1 MFSIFRTKL
10 DDSESDLSYHLD
22 LDSSFK
28 RILNEKRQF
37 TNKENNPPALEAA
50 NPSTLIDPLAS
61 PSTLV
66 APEKPLRKDLLKE
79 RLLNRIHDDSSSMF
93 HTMDSSSYILDNS
106 IGNDADATINR
117 LMADFNINRD
127 SVIGQKRTPLKS
139 LKLSDASSHSF
150 RSPLKLNFDEKNAD
164 AQQYDE
170 LSKSVTPADDTLE
183 EIEYVLDRGLNYV
196 PKRELELQKQQQENT
211 SSDDTASTIQ
221 QNENDLNATYT
232 DINSKNDDNVIVI
245 DSSPENSFTTTQNT
259 GHFKSIM
266 ESTENTFYT
275 AKTDLNTKSTLS
287 VPSINITGPSNESSS
302 DEASNNSDIIVLGD
316 DKQHSDDERTRD
328 SGINRSASLNEI
340 EKLNSTYDEMPEFN
354 DTLERVDYMMQQGE
368 KLMKNALTPNRSNR
382 LTPNNTKRIATPNKI
397 KRVDTPKLD
406 KPKTPHTK
414 HNTPEIGSSKKLL
427 PKSGKKPIQKN
438 LTPGKTDL
446 FKRPVGSPLIQ
457 MKSASKIPTKIKSA
471 TVVSSVQKFKHI
483 QSPIGAYINNTPEF
497 PLMKTIKPA
506 KNLLHNT
513 AYVKPASG
521 VSLDESTQ
529 SVESFPM
536 KSPIPRKMYTAGS
549 QRKVRL
555 YFFFAVVRKSKFE

>member
-37 TNKENNPPALEAA
+37 TNKENNPPTSEAA
-50 NPSTLIDPLAS
+50 NPSTSIDPLAS
-61 PSTLV
+61 PSTV
-66 APEKPLRKDLLKE
+66 IAPEKPLRKDLLKE

-93 HTMDSSSYILDNS
+93 QTMDSSSYIFDNS

-139 LKLSDASSHSF
+139 LKLSEASPHSF
-150 RSPLKLNFDEKNAD
+150 RSPLKLNFDEKN
-164 AQQYDE
+164 DE

-287 VPSINITGPSNESSS
+287 VPSINITRPSNESSI
-302 DEASNNSDIIVLGD
+302 DETSNNSEIIILDD

-328 SGINRSASLNEI
+328 SGINRSASLIEN
-340 EKLNSTYDEMPEFN
+340 EKLNSTHDEMPEFN

-368 KLMKNALTPNRSNR
+368 KLMKNALTPNRSNG
-382 LTPNNTKRIATPNKI
+382 LTPNSTKRIATPNKI

-406 KPKTPHTK
+406 KPKTPHTR
-414 HNTPEIGSSKKLL
+414 HNTPEMGSSKKLL
-427 PKSGKKPIQKN
+427 PKSDKKPIQKN

-446 FKRPVGSPLIQ
+446 FKRPVGSPLSQ

-471 TVVSSVQKFKHI
+471 TSTQKSQFNYI
-483 QSPIGAYINNTPEF
+483 QSPVAAYINNTPEF

-506 KNLLHNT
+506 RNLLHNT

-536 KSPIPRKMYTAGS
+536 KSPIPRKMYTAGL

-555 YFFFAVVRKSKFE
+555 YFFLLLLQCQNSIKL